1 MTRRRWSDE
10 ERAAILAAYDANGG
24 ADTPGALA
32 KTATECGVSESTLRY
47 WIEKPDSAAPA
58 NLRAETK
65 ANLRDMWARIAAKAL
80 GLTEA
85 VLDAKESA
93 PDPKELRTYATTAAI
108 ATDKE
113 QLLSGE
119 PTSRTEHVVD
129 IDLAN
134 AD

>member
-32 KTATECGVSESTLRY
+32 KTATECGVNESTIRR
-47 WIEKPDSAAPA
+47 WIANPDNAAPA
-58 NLRAETK
+58 HLRAETK
-65 ANLRDMWARIAAKAL
+65 ANLREMWGRIAAKA
-80 GLTEA
+80 GGCAEA
-85 VLDAKESA
+85 VLDGAAES

-119 PTSRTEHVVD
+119 PTSRTEHVVE